1 MYLCMYYTCI
11 YLCIWFTGLDL
22 VIRLVNGSNLL
33 EGNVEVYYNG
43 TWGTICDDY
52 WDILDARVVC
62 HQLGYDDA
70 VSATRTG
77 QFGQGTGEFVCLSVS
92 VHCLSLVHCLTMYMY
107 MYMYNL
113 GLVRRFARVFINI
126 ALTLIHR
133 KPLKLDCITSIIHV
147 LVAVTVV

>member
-70 VSATRTG
+70 VSATRIA

-92 VHCLSLVHCLTMYMY
+92 VHCLSLVHYTCTC
-107 MYMYNL
+107 
-113 GLVRRFARVFINI
+113 
-126 ALTLIHR
+126 TS
-133 KPLKLDCITSIIHV
+133 KPLYKPLWL
-147 LVAVTVV
+147 LVCLLCVFVNRF